1 MEDCRLSYMRLCK
14 DHYIDPQECI
24 VEKLKSL
31 QHTGGKGR
39 SILDLSTE
47 SLAPKTCAV
56 LGKVLATDRTF
67 TELRFADCML
77 SEDAVKNLAQGLAYN
92 GYCKKLDLKG
102 NNIRGSGVEALGK
115 MLRYNRS
122 LLSICLEWNG
132 LGMLE
137 NSFAVFCEGL
147 AANSTLRALD
157 IRNNQIN
164 HEGAEEICA
173 ALKRNISLRAL
184 EMSVD
189 NNADRQ
195 TLTDQHSKQTSAFSQ
210 HIKSVEKEKS
220 LQITDLMDQLDLKE
234 EQLRKSKRTSTLHV
248 SHLQETL
255 EERKEAFNSL
265 AAK

>member
-1 MEDCRLSYMRLCK
+1 
-14 DHYIDPQECI
+14 
-24 VEKLKSL
+24 
-31 QHTGGKGR
+31 
-39 SILDLSTE
+39 
-47 SLAPKTCAV
+47 
-56 LGKVLATDRTF
+56 
-67 TELRFADCML
+67 ML

-184 EMSVD
+184 DLRWNNIGLLGGRSFIEMLKANKVLSRLELAGNNIPTDISKAIEMSVD